1 MNKTITG
8 IFFLFSTLLF
18 SQNKGTV
25 SGIVL
30 DKEFENAAL
39 PFANVFIKG
48 TSIGST
54 TDFDGKYELKADAG
68 IYTLVF
74 SFIGYKT
81 VEIPKVQVKQ
91 GENTIVNQTL
101 SASEGVSL
109 NEIQITGNVS
119 KESESAL
126 LTEQRKA
133 TTIEQK
139 IGAEEL
145 NRKGVSDVAAALTKT
160 TGISKEE
167 GSGNVFVR
175 GLGDRY
181 NITTLNGL
189 PLPSN
194 NPSKKNIDL
203 GIFSTDIVEFIG
215 IDKTYAVK
223 NYGDFAGAN
232 VNIASKNYKGTG
244 FLEIGIGTGA
254 NSEAISQTDFYLNDG
269 PNYSGF
275 YTKSYPNYPLSNY
288 NFTTSWDREK
298 ATSPING
305 SVSIKGGESFNINED
320 TRVNIFA
327 VGSFDN
333 GYSYKEGVSRGS
345 VNVAG
350 VARKDYDFTS
360 YAYDTNTTLM
370 SNIGVS
376 HKNQS
381 LKYNGLYI
389 NSTSQKQD
397 EYYGTVDIF
406 DYAPEGG
413 AFLQRA
419 TFERTE
425 LIVHQLLGEHK
436 ITDAL
441 DINWGASYN
450 FVKNA
455 VPNRRQNILTPDN
468 WDNPEGPK
476 SFQQTNNASDNHRF
490 YQDLEEEEIAANFS
504 TIYKFG
510 KNETDEFRGKLTLG
524 YSGRFKTVDFKATQF
539 NFRINTRVDQPFVE
553 NIYNLDAYFNQANL
567 NANLFSIET
576 FRGNVS
582 QANALSPQTFGG
594 PQDIHA
600 GYFSLEYALSPKLTV
615 ITGVRGEQINQTIN
629 WDTSLSSGSSKL
641 DELEIL
647 PMISLKYEV
656 NEQQNIKFAASKSY
670 TLPQYI
676 ERALFQFVGATQSS
690 VGNPNLY
697 ASTDYNADIKWEFFP
712 KSNEIISLGVFGKS
726 IQNPIN
732 EVVINSASND
742 ISYVNSGDAAT
753 VIGAEFEIRKS
764 LLKTENDNKLT
775 IGFNTSY
782 MYSTQELD
790 KEKVINETSAAGY
803 GISVDFTNTEDK
815 LSGASDLLLNADISF
830 EREFN
835 NNKSIQAT
843 VAYNY
848 FSDRIFALGTEGK
861 GNLVDLGSGSLDFI
875 LKSRLNKKLGLSIS
889 AKNILNP
896 SIERVQETQNVIVSS
911 FKKGINLKLSL
922 SYTF

>member
-1 MNKTITG
+1 MNKTITS
-8 IFFLFSTLLF
+8 IFLLFSALLF
-18 SQNKGTV
+18 SQNKGTI
-25 SGIVL
+25 SGTVL
-30 DKEFENAAL
+30 DKEYENAAL

-48 TSIGST
+48 TSIGTT
-54 TDFDGKYELKADAG
+54 TDFDGKFELKADAG
-68 IYTLVF
+68 TYTLVF

-81 VEIPKVQVKQ
+81 IEIPNIQVKL
-91 GENTIVNQTL
+91 GENTTVNQIL

-109 NEIQITGNVS
+109 NEIQITGNLS
-119 KESESAL
+119 KESESFL

-133 TTIEQK
+133 TTIDQK

-145 NRKGVSDVAAALTKT
+145 NRKGVSNVAAALTKT

-167 GSGNVFVR
+167 GSDNVFVR

-215 IDKTYAVK
+215 IDKTYTVK

-232 VNIASKNYKGTG
+232 VNIASKNYKGNG
-244 FLEIGIGTGA
+244 FLEFGIGTGA
-254 NSEAISQTDFYLNDG
+254 NTEAISENTFYLNDG

-275 YTKSYPNYPLSNY
+275 YTKSYPNYPLNNY
-288 NFTTSWDREK
+288 NFTTSWDREQ
-298 ATSPING
+298 TDSPING
-305 SVSIKGGESFNINED
+305 SVAIKGGKSINIGNN
-320 TRVNIFA
+320 TKVNVFA

-333 GYSYKEGVSRGS
+333 DYAFKNGISRGS

-350 VARKDYDFTS
+350 IARKDYNFTS
-360 YAYDTNTTLM
+360 YAYNTNTTFM
-370 SNIGVS
+370 SNFGVT
-376 HKNQS
+376 HKNQT
-381 LKYNGLYI
+381 LKYNGLYV

-425 LIVHQLLGEHK
+425 LIVHQLLGEHQ
-436 ITDAL
+436 ITEAL
-441 DINWGASYN
+441 ELNWGASYN

-455 VPNRRQNILTPDN
+455 VPNRRQILLTPDN
-468 WDNPEGPK
+468 WDNPNGPK

-504 TIYKFG
+504 TIYKFS
-510 KNETDEFRGKLTLG
+510 KNKNSEFRGILTLG
-524 YSGRFKTVDFKATQF
+524 YSGRFKTVDFDATQF
-539 NFRINTRVDQPFVE
+539 NLRINTRVDQPFIE
-553 NIYNLDAYFNQANL
+553 NIYNLDAYFNQENL

-576 FRGNVS
+576 FRGNVT
-582 QANALSPQTFGG
+582 QPNALSPQTFGG

-600 GYFSLEYALSPKLTV
+600 GYVSLEYKLSPKVTLVAGT
-615 ITGVRGEQINQTIN
+615 RAEQINQTIN
-629 WDTSLSSGSSKL
+629 WDTSLSAGSSKL

-647 PMISLKYEV
+647 PMISLKYEL
-656 NEQQNIKFAASKSY
+656 NDTQNLKFAASKSY

-697 ASTDYNADIKWEFFP
+697 ASTDYNADIKWEYFP
-712 KSNEIISLGVFGKS
+712 KSNEIIALGVFGKS

-742 ISYVNSGDAAT
+742 ISYVNSGDVAT
-753 VIGAEFEIRKS
+753 VIGAEFEIRKN
-764 LLKTENDNKLT
+764 LLNNINQLSV
-775 IGFNTSY
+775 GFNTSY
-782 MYSTQELD
+782 MYTNQELD
-790 KEKVINETSAAGY
+790 KDKVIQETTAAGY
-803 GISVDFTNTEDK
+803 GISVDFTNTEDH

-830 EREFN
+830 ERAFN
-835 NNKSIQAT
+835 NNKNIQAT
-843 VAYNY
+843 IAYNY

-861 GNLVDLGSGSLDFI
+861 GNLVDKGLGTLDFI
-875 LKSRLNKKLGLSIS
+875 LKSNLSHKLGLSFS

-896 SIERVQETQNVIVSS
+896 SIKRIQESQNVIVSS
-911 FKKGINLKLSL
+911 FKKGMNLKLAL

>member
-8 IFFLFSTLLF
+8 MFLLFSTLLF

-25 SGIVL
+25 SGTVL

-48 TSIGST
+48 TSIGTT

-81 VEIPKVQVKQ
+81 IEIPKIQIKQ
-91 GENTIVNQTL
+91 GENTILNQIL
-101 SASEGVSL
+101 SANEGVSL
-109 NEIQITGNVS
+109 NEIQITGSVS

-145 NRKGVSDVAAALTKT
+145 TRKGVSDVAAALTKT

-167 GSGNVFVR
+167 GSSNVFVR

-194 NPSKKNIDL
+194 NPTKKNIDL

-232 VNIASKNYKGTG
+232 VNIASKNYKGNG
-244 FLEIGIGTGA
+244 FLELGIGMGVNT
-254 NSEAISQTDFYLNDG
+254 EAISQNDFYLNDG
-269 PNYSGF
+269 PNFLGF
-275 YTKSYPNYPLSNY
+275 YATSYPYFPLNNY
-288 NFTTSWDREK
+288 NFSTSLNREK
-298 ATSPING
+298 ASSPVNG
-305 SVSIKGGESFNINED
+305 SLSLKGGESFNIGEN
-320 TRVNIFA
+320 TKVNIFA

-333 GYSYKEGVSRGS
+333 GYTYKEGVSRGS
-345 VNVAG
+345 VNVSG
-350 VARKDYDFTS
+350 VARKDYDFTT

-370 SNIGVS
+370 SNIGVT
-376 HKNQS
+376 HKDQS
-381 LKYNGLYI
+381 IKYNSLYV
-389 NSTSQKQD
+389 NSTSQKQS
-397 EYYGTVDIF
+397 EYVGTVDIF

-419 TFERTE
+419 SFERTQ
-425 LIVHQLLGEHK
+425 LIVHQLIGDHK

-441 DINWGASYN
+441 EVNWGVSYN
-450 FVKNA
+450 FVQND
-455 VPNRRQNILTPDN
+455 VPDLRQNIITPDN
-468 WDNPEGPK
+468 WDDPEGPK
-476 SFQQTNNASDNHRF
+476 SFQLTNNASDNYRF
-490 YQDLEEEEIAANFS
+490 YQDLEEEEIAANVS
-504 TIYKFG
+504 TKYKFN
-510 KNETDEFRGKLTLG
+510 KTDDNEFKAELTLG
-524 YSGRFKTVDFKATQF
+524 YSGRFKTVDFEATQF
-539 NFRINTRVDQPFVE
+539 NFRINTRVDQPFVDDV
-553 NIYNLDAYFNQANL
+553 YNLDAYFNQANL
-567 NANLFSIET
+567 NAGLFSIET
-576 FRGNVS
+576 FRGNAS
-582 QANALSPQTFGG
+582 QANALTPQTFGG

-600 GYFSLEYALSPKLTV
+600 GYISLEYMLSTKLTLV
-615 ITGVRGEQINQTIN
+615 AGTRAEQINQTIN

-656 NEQQNIKFAASKSY
+656 NDQQNLKFAASKSY

-697 ASTDYNADIKWEFFP
+697 ASEDYNVDVKWEYFP
-712 KSNEIISLGVFGKS
+712 KSNEIITLGIFGKS

-742 ISYVNSGDAAT
+742 LSYVNSGDFAT
-753 VIGAEFEIRKS
+753 VVGAEFEIRKNLLNSNNNTKLS
-764 LLKTENDNKLT
+764 L
-775 IGFNTSY
+775 GFNTSY
-782 MYSTQELD
+782 MYSNQELD

-830 EREFN
+830 EREFSN
-835 NNKSIQAT
+835 SKSLQAT

-861 GNLVDLGSGSLDFI
+861 GNLVDQANGSLDVV
-875 LKSRLNKKLGLSIS
+875 LKTKLSEKLGVNLS

-896 SIERVQETQNVIVSS
+896 TIERIQETQNVIVSS
-911 FKKGINLKLSL
+911 FKKGMNLKLSL
-922 SYTF
+922 AYTF